1 MSMRK
6 MFGFWIVFVLGMVL
20 LLSACGE
27 QSQEDV
33 VENLEESLEKL
44 EGYKAEA
51 EMDMKTGQEDQTFSI
66 DVWHKKS
73 DFYRVSLSNE
83 HDDEESQII
92 LKNED
97 GVFVLTPALEKN
109 FKFQSDWPE
118 NSSQP
123 YLYQSLINDV
133 ITDAEAEF
141 ESTDSHYVFRTK
153 TNYQSNNNLPF
164 QEIHFDK
171 KTYTPVLVKVLD
183 NDGNALVEVNFSS
196 FNKEAAFED
205 DDFTMEKNM
214 AQGSEDTPT
223 SGQATEE
230 RPFTVVFPS
239 YMAGAELTEQTE
251 VDLEDGERVILS
263 YAGDKSFTLVQEK
276 MDVQPTLSSPQEVN
290 GDIVNLGHTIGAI
303 SENKIEW
310 SSGGMDFLLASDQLT
325 QEELVQIAQ
334 SVQNQ
339 EVK

>member
-1 MSMRK
+1 PTRRSSD
-6 MFGFWIVFVLGMVL
+6 L
-20 LLSACGE
+20 
-27 QSQEDV
+27 
-33 VENLEESLEKL
+33 
-44 EGYKAEA
+44 YKAEA

-133 ITDAEAEF
+133 ITDEEAEF
-141 ESTDSHYVFRTK
+141 ESTDSHYIFRTK

-171 KTYTPVLVKVLD
+171 KSYTPVNVKVLD
-183 NDGNALVEVNFSS
+183 KDRNALVEVNFSS
-196 FNKEAAFED
+196 FNEDAAFED
-205 DDFTMEKNM
+205 DDFSMDKNM
-214 AQGSEDTPT
+214 AQGAEDAPT
-223 SGQATEE
+223 SGQAMEE
-230 RPFTVVFPS
+230 QPFSVLFPS
-239 YMAGAELTEQTE
+239 YSAGAELTEQKE
-251 VDLEDGERVILS
+251 VELNDGQRVILS
-263 YAGDKSFTLVQEK
+263 YTG
-276 MDVQPTLSSPQEVN
+276 
-290 GDIVNLGHTIGAI
+290 
-303 SENKIEW
+303 
-310 SSGGMDFLLASDQLT
+310 
-325 QEELVQIAQ
+325 
-334 SVQNQ
+334 
-339 EVK
+339 

>member
-1 MSMRK
+1 MRRV
-6 MFGFWIVFVLGMVL
+6 FGFWIVFVLGIVF

-33 VENLEESLEKL
+33 VSNLEESLEKM

-51 EMDMKTGQEDQTFSI
+51 EMNMKTGQDDQTFSI

-83 HDDEESQII
+83 QADEESQII

-123 YLYQSLINDV
+123 YLYQSLVNDV
-133 ITDAEAEF
+133 TMDAEAEF
-141 ESTDSHYVFRTK
+141 ESTDSHYIFRTK

-205 DDFTMEKNM
+205 DDFSMDKNM
-214 AQGSEDTPT
+214 AQGSEDTPA
-223 SGQATEE
+223 SGQAAED
-230 RPFTVVFPS
+230 RPFTVLFPS
-239 YMAGAELTEQTE
+239 YMAGAELTEQKE
-251 VDLEDGERVILS
+251 VEMENGKRVILS
-263 YAGDKSFTLVQEK
+263 YTGDRNFTLVQEQQE
-276 MDVQPTLSSPQEVN
+276 VQPTLSSPEEVS
-290 GDIVNLGHTIGAI
+290 GDIVNLGHSIGAI
-303 SENKIEW
+303 SENMIEW

-334 SVQNQ
+334 SVQAQ

>member
-1 MSMRK
+1 MRK

-109 FKFQSDWPE
+109 FKFQ
-118 NSSQP
+118 
-123 YLYQSLINDV
+123 
-133 ITDAEAEF
+133 
-141 ESTDSHYVFRTK
+141 
-153 TNYQSNNNLPF
+153 
-164 QEIHFDK
+164 
-171 KTYTPVLVKVLD
+171 
-183 NDGNALVEVNFSS
+183 
-196 FNKEAAFED
+196 
-205 DDFTMEKNM
+205 
-214 AQGSEDTPT
+214 
-223 SGQATEE
+223 
-230 RPFTVVFPS
+230 
-239 YMAGAELTEQTE
+239 
-251 VDLEDGERVILS
+251 
-263 YAGDKSFTLVQEK
+263 
-276 MDVQPTLSSPQEVN
+276 
-290 GDIVNLGHTIGAI
+290 
-303 SENKIEW
+303 
-310 SSGGMDFLLASDQLT
+310 
-325 QEELVQIAQ
+325 
-334 SVQNQ
+334 
-339 EVK
+339 